1 MTKQTL
7 KSLLKKIIKTTSVK
21 KELQKPLITHHK
33 IIMLNKM
40 NVSLKIKY
48 ILKAIIKNFCNTKEK
63 DLTVLKKVN
72 FKLYHKEMNN

>member
-1 MTKQTL
+1 
-7 KSLLKKIIKTTSVK
+7 
-21 KELQKPLITHHK
+21 
-33 IIMLNKM
+33 M

-48 ILKAIIKNFCNTKEK
+48 ILKAIIKIFCNTKEK